1 MKRSSGMRAS
11 LTREVNRILILVT
24 AGVALC
30 LLWSSIWPLVAVLTL
45 YIVWSTRQLFA
56 LYTWLVSAEHTDPPD
71 STGLWGEFYTRLEHL
86 FRQERRAQDNLQ
98 AIIQRAQESVNALE
112 DVVVMIDRHGHLE
125 YWNHAAERHLGL
137 RSDQDLGQ
145 PLTNLMRHPRFTDY
159 LAQGRFN
166 EPLEIPSPVNDNHVL
181 QFRITEFGEGDQ
193 LILARDMTRLHH
205 LEEMRK
211 DFVANVSHELKTP
224 LTVLKGY
231 LETLLDT
238 VPEEQTRLRRAL
250 KQMDSQSHRMEA
262 LVDDLLLL
270 SRLENTRADNTGQ
283 AVAVHGMLHRMRE
296 NALALLPEKN
306 HHFTLTVPEDVRLLA
321 DPAEL
326 ESAFGNLITNA
337 VKYTPADG
345 HIHIEWWHDD
355 KGGHLSV
362 SDDGVG
368 IDPQHIPRLT
378 ERFYRPDNSRV
389 THTGGTGLGLAIVK
403 HVMLRHDGRL
413 EIRSALGKGSAF
425 TCHFPPSR
433 LVGTNPAPITPGS

>member
-1 MKRSSGMRAS
+1 MKHPSGMRAS
-11 LTREVNRILILVT
+11 LAKEVNRILILVA

-30 LLWSSIWPLVAVLTL
+30 VLWRSVWPLVAVLGL

-56 LYTWLVSAEHTDPPD
+56 LYVWLVREEHTDPPD
-71 STGLWGEFYTRLEHL
+71 SVGLWGEFYTRLEHL

-98 AIIQRAQESVNALE
+98 GIIQRAQASVNALE

-125 YWNHAAERHLGL
+125 YWNHAAERHLGF
-137 RSDQDLGQ
+137 RPDKDLGQ

-159 LAQGRFN
+159 LSQGRFN
-166 EPLEIPSPVNDNHVL
+166 EPLEIPSPVNDSRIL

-231 LETLLDT
+231 LETLQDT

-250 KQMDSQSHRMEA
+250 QQMSTQSHRMEA
-262 LVDDLLLL
+262 LVNDLLLL
-270 SRLENTRADNTGQ
+270 SRLENTKADNTGQ

-296 NALALLPEKN
+296 SALALMPEK
-306 HHFTLTVPEDVRLLA
+306 HHRITLTVPEDARLLA
-321 DPAEL
+321 NPAEL

-337 VKYTPADG
+337 VKYTPAEG
-345 HIHIEWWHDD
+345 HIHIEWWRDD

-362 SDDGVG
+362 TDDGVG

-389 THTGGTGLGLAIVK
+389 TQTGGTGLGLAIVK
-403 HVMLRHDGRL
+403 HVMLRHDGKL
-413 EIRSALGKGSAF
+413 EIQSALGKGSTF
-425 TCHFPPSR
+425 TCHFPPAR
-433 LVGTNPAPITPGS
+433 LVDKPALANT